1 MNTLTRF
8 TTVGLAG
15 CLCSTLLYALAPGQ
29 LAAGDRPPHHRHSLI
44 TRPEVTAAQA
54 KAPETSRA
62 PKIPEKVKPLSL
74 LAPRTPID
82 STNLSQPQSSQPA
95 PSVAPITSSTVTTPS
110 TQTTTGI
117 SMFGSA
123 VLPSGGVT
131 VPSGQVSSTLPAAN
145 SQINS
150 SGVRTPRSTSQSNS
164 RSARLLLSR
173 PDVMGLLAKP
183 PTPKPN
189 TPTVVA
195 PPPSPPAPTPVVTP
209 PPPPPSPP
217 APTPV
222 ITPPPPPPSPPAP
235 TPVVTPP
242 PPPPSPPPAPSFGS
256 ASLTWNPNTETDLA
270 GYKVHVGTSSG
281 TYTFAGPFDTR
292 ATTSYTVGNLPKGQ
306 TYYFAISAYDA
317 SGNESLFSAEVSK
330 SIVH

>member
-15 CLCSTLLYALAPGQ
+15 CLCSTLLYTLAPGQ

-44 TRPEVTAAQA
+44 TRPDITAAQT

-74 LAPRTPID
+74 LAPTRSPSD
-82 STNLSQPQSSQPA
+82 STNLLQPQASQPA
-95 PSVAPITSSTVTTPS
+95 PSVAPIASSTVTTPS

-131 VPSGQVSSTLPAAN
+131 VPSGPASSTLPAAS
-145 SQINS
+145 SQVNS

-183 PTPKPN
+183 PTPKPS
-189 TPTVVA
+189 TPTVVTA
-195 PPPSPPAPTPVVTP
+195 
-209 PPPPPSPP
+209 PPPPPSRACLVWASGARAVRRRGPRRWPRSPSARSQPWGARRRWRRP
-217 APTPV
+217 A
-222 ITPPPPPPSPPAP
+222 AP
-235 TPVVTPP
+235 R
-242 PPPPSPPPAPSFGS
+242 
-256 ASLTWNPNTETDLA
+256 
-270 GYKVHVGTSSG
+270 
-281 TYTFAGPFDTR
+281 TR
-292 ATTSYTVGNLPKGQ
+292 ARPRPR
-306 TYYFAISAYDA
+306 SA
-317 SGNESLFSAEVSK
+317 
-330 SIVH
+330 

>member
-54 KAPETSRA
+54 KAPETSRD

-82 STNLSQPQSSQPA
+82 STNLSQPQASQPA
-95 PSVAPITSSTVTTPS
+95 PSVAPIASSTVTTPPKQ
-110 TQTTTGI
+110 TTTTGI

-131 VPSGQVSSTLPAAN
+131 APSGQVSSTMPAAN
-145 SQINS
+145 SQVNS

-183 PTPKPN
+183 PTPKPS
-189 TPTVVA
+189 TPTVVTPTALSAGPHTGGHAAA
-195 PPPSPPAPTPVVTP
+195 PALSAGPHAGGHTAAAPAL
-209 PPPPPSPP
+209 
-217 APTPV
+217 
-222 ITPPPPPPSPPAP
+222 
-235 TPVVTPP
+235 
-242 PPPPSPPPAPSFGS
+242 S
-256 ASLTWNPNTETDLA
+256 ASSPHRWSHRRRPRPLRQPPRRWSRRRRPRPLRQSPRRWSRRHRRPRPLRRPRHPL
-270 GYKVHVGTSSG
+270 GVHC
-281 TYTFAGPFDTR
+281 
-292 ATTSYTVGNLPKGQ
+292 
-306 TYYFAISAYDA
+306 
-317 SGNESLFSAEVSK
+317 
-330 SIVH
+330 